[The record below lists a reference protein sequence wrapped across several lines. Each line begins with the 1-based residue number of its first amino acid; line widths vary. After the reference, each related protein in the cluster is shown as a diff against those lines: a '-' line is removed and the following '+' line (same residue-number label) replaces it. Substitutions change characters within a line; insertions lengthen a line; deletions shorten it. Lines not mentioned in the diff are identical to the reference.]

1 MTVTSTGLDSFPPQS
16 VATTDTTCR
25 PDSARDS
32 GAVVEITPVWLT
44 LRETTGIVKT
54 GIEDGGTVCSQHRTF
69 ERIQV
74 DPRGARV
81 S

>member
-1 MTVTSTGLDSFPPQS
+1 MTVPVQAVLQAGVTVTVTSTGLDSFPPQS

-44 LRETTGIVKT
+44 LRETI
-54 GIEDGGTVCSQHRTF
+54 
-69 ERIQV
+69 
-74 DPRGARV
+74 
-81 S
+81 

>member
-1 MTVTSTGLDSFPPQS
+1 MKFYPYLNWSLPVHSFLHVGITVMVTRTGLDSFPPQS

-44 LRETTGIVKT
+44 LRETI
-54 GIEDGGTVCSQHRTF
+54 
-69 ERIQV
+69 
-74 DPRGARV
+74 
-81 S
+81 

>member
-1 MTVTSTGLDSFPPQS
+1 MLQAGVTVTVTSTGLDSFPPQS

-44 LRETTGIVKT
+44 LRETTG
-54 GIEDGGTVCSQHRTF
+54 
-69 ERIQV
+69 
-74 DPRGARV
+74 
-81 S
+81 